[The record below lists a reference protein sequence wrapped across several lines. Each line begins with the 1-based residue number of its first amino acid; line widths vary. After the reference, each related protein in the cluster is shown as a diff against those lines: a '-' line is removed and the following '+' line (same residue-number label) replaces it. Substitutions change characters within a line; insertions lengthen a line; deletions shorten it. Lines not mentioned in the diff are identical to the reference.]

1 MKWGKKMEIKQLEYV
16 IMAAEMGS
24 FNKASEYLYTT
35 QSSVS
40 KVIRSLEE
48 ELGYRIFK
56 RNGNGVML
64 TDAGR
69 ILYDQSRQIMMM
81 LRKFAAYSEL
91 EDKTCF
97 HIATVVSNYI
107 ASHFAGFV
115 REHDSQ
121 EYCLKMWEGSISQ
134 VVELVEQGE
143 AEIGFLYLGD
153 RQRDSFCTMLERKG
167 LCFEKIM
174 PARVILNVG
183 PHHPLYEKESVT
195 PALMQ
200 KLRYVRY
207 REDSFSRGYHL
218 QQLEKDLHLEKCL
231 AHAVEVDSDYALIN
245 ILATTDCGYLC
256 YGGLEMEEQGIQGI
270 RSISIDCEQREGV
283 SLGYIRK
290 KSDELSED
298 AKEFLLSLCRIS

>member
-1 MKWGKKMEIKQLEYV
+1 MEIKQLEYV

-56 RNGNGVML
+56 RNGSGVAL
-64 TDAGR
+64 TDAGK
-69 ILYDQSRQIMMM
+69 ILYDQSQQIMMM

-91 EDKTCF
+91 EEKTCF

-107 ASHFAGFV
+107 AAGFAAFV
-115 REHDSQ
+115 RDHDSQ
-121 EYCLKMWEGSISQ
+121 EYCMKIWEGSISH
-134 VVELVEQGE
+134 VLELVEQGE
-143 AEIGFLYLGD
+143 AEIGFIYLGD

-167 LCFEKIM
+167 LCFEKIL
-174 PARVILNVG
+174 PAQVVLSVG
-183 PHHPLYEKESVT
+183 QHHPLYTAEVIT
-195 PALMQ
+195 PEMMQ
-200 KLRYVRY
+200 NLRYVRY

-218 QQLEKDLHLEKCL
+218 QQLEKDLRLEKCL

-245 ILATTDCGYLC
+245 ILSTTDCAYLC
-256 YGGLEMEEQGIQGI
+256 YGGLPVDVNGLQGI
-270 RSISIDCEQREGV
+270 RSIRIAYDKSEGV
-283 SLGYIRK
+283 SLGYARRK
-290 KSDELSED
+290 SETISES
-298 AKEFLLSLCRIS
+298 AKEFLALLCNNS